1 MWAILSSLISGVLAP
16 LFTWLNKVQDTKLGE
31 FQVDGTVDVAV
42 VNAQVLLAQTNATLL
57 NNKWGLALQG
67 MFAVPLAVWFGK
79 CVLWD
84 TTLGLGTTPAL
95 KGDIST
101 YGMWIIGYLFMHSAI
116 SSWGRKT

>member
-31 FQVDGTVDVAV
+31 FQIDGQVDTAL
-42 VNAQVLLAQTNATLL
+42 VNASVLLAQTNATLL
-57 NNKWGLALQG
+57 NNKWGLALQA
-67 MFAVPLAVWFGK
+67 MFAVPLAFWFGK

-95 KGDIST
+95 KGDIAT